1 MMNLSSAASLVMY
14 VIVGGKSTL
23 IGPLVG
29 TGIVQQATN
38 WLGTAGLG
46 QVNLI
51 LGGVM
56 IIFVMVFPR
65 GVLPS
70 LGTALTYLL
79 QSRKHL
85 SVQSD
90 VVGKNAQREA

>member
-1 MMNLSSAASLVMY
+1 
-14 VIVGGKSTL
+14 
-23 IGPLVG
+23 
-29 TGIVQQATN
+29 
-38 WLGTAGLG
+38 
-46 QVNLI
+46 
-51 LGGVM
+51 M